1 MKTTTRTTII
11 IILAIV
17 ATYFGYWA
25 SQFISVNPTCFE
37 SIFCS
42 AMTIGSLIAIAEQV
56 HNLKIKKS

>member
-1 MKTTTRTTII
+1 MKATTRTII

-25 SQFISVNPTCFE
+25 IRFIIINPTCFE

-42 AMTIGSLIAIAEQV
+42 IATMGLIPAIAEQYRK
-56 HNLKIKKS
+56 LKTKKS

>member
-1 MKTTTRTTII
+1 MKATTRTI

-25 SQFISVNPTCFE
+25 TQFISINPTCFE

-42 AMTIGSLIAIAEQV
+42 IATIASILAIAEQYRK
-56 HNLKIKKS
+56 LKTKKS

>member
-25 SQFISVNPTCFE
+25 TQFISVNPTCFE

-42 AMTIGSLIAIAEQV
+42 IATIVSILAIAEQV
-56 HNLKIKKS
+56 YNLKIKKS

>member
-1 MKTTTRTTII
+1 MKATTRTII

-25 SQFISVNPTCFE
+25 TQFIAINPTCFE

-42 AMTIGSLIAIAEQV
+42 IATIASVIAIAEQYRK
-56 HNLKIKKS
+56 LKTKKL

>member
-25 SQFISVNPTCFE
+25 TQFIAINPTCFE

-42 AMTIGSLIAIAEQV
+42 IATITSILAIAEQYRK
-56 HNLKIKKS
+56 LKTKRS

>member
-1 MKTTTRTTII
+1 MKAITRTLI

-25 SQFISVNPTCFE
+25 IQFLGINPTCFE

-42 AMTIGSLIAIAEQV
+42 IATIASILAIAEQYRK
-56 HNLKIKKS
+56 LKTKKS